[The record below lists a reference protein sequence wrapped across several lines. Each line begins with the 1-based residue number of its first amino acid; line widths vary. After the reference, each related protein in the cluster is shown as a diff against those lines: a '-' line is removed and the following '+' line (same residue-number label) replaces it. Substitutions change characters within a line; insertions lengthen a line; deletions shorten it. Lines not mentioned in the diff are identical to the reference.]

1 MLCGV
6 LVPNLHVAE
15 LDDAENLLTGVA
27 LAGVAIAQRA
37 AEEDHSLTDGKAGP
51 LNVPESTVRLGEP
64 HSPLRTAS
72 DEAVEKVNNIFS
84 MAGVNANS
92 DEIAHMIVAAWGTLS
107 TLPEAARLGKENN
120 RDRLKHSRKVQQEA
134 TKAIFNGIEQR
145 TQRDALLSTG

>member
-1 MLCGV
+1 M
-6 LVPNLHVAE
+6 
-15 LDDAENLLTGVA
+15 
-27 LAGVAIAQRA
+27 
-37 AEEDHSLTDGKAGP
+37 
-51 LNVPESTVRLGEP
+51 PESTVRLGEP

-72 DEAVEKVNNIFS
+72 DEAVEKVNNVFS

-145 TQRDALLSTG
+145 TQRDALLTTG